1 MGKLMSMP
9 EHKTAQKSGDQ
20 RSSAWPGHSF
30 SLHEGRDK
38 FPQKHDDLSKMSQK
52 SDGRVKKSGQKHT

>member
-1 MGKLMSMP
+1 MSMP

-20 RSSAWPGHSF
+20 RSSAGPRHSF

-38 FPQKHDDLSKMSQK
+38 FPQKNDGLSKK
-52 SDGRVKKSGQKHT
+52 CPKRVTEGLTQIKSGQKHT